1 MAAYAVLYRTVY
13 NAAILGKE
21 LYRSIDDAEESVYD
35 SLNWL
40 KGEWVRGL
48 NSSRLD
54 LSDGSYF
61 LIYQE
66 M

>member
-1 MAAYAVLYRTVY
+1 MASYAVLYRTAS
-13 NAAILGKE
+13 NAAILNKE
-21 LYRSIDDAEESVYD
+21 TYRSIDDAEEGVYD
-35 SLNWL
+35 SMEWL
-40 KGEWVRGL
+40 KGDWVRSS

-66 M
+66 S